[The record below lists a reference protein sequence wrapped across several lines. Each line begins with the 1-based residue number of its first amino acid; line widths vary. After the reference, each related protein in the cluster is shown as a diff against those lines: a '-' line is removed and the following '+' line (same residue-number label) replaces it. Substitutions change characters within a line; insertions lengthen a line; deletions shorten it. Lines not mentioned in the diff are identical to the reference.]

1 MVGFILSVDFGS
13 GTTLAFLSSEGKTF
27 FSMHKLKTYVSE
39 SVMYGNKKISS
50 WLLIPSR
57 PDDFLFSS
65 LDMYLHS
72 SETERYGI
80 TNGSCPLVFCL
91 QKSCRRFEHSYTF
104 VLGSINDSDTDRKW
118 LLKTFA
124 VRFFGMSAEVER
136 CPFVNTFRARHTNA
150 ILLSRSMSFWKYS
163 FLAFLARVF
172 TLFLNF
178 LYSWNFFSLFSLSL
192 SLPLFPWC
200 LC

>member
-1 MVGFILSVDFGS
+1 MS
-13 GTTLAFLSSEGKTF
+13 GNDIF
-27 FSMHKLKTYVSE
+27 
-39 SVMYGNKKISS
+39 SS

-65 LDMYLHS
+65 LDMYLPS

-91 QKSCRRFEHSYTF
+91 QKSCRGFEHSYTF

-124 VRFFGMSAEVER
+124 VRFFRMSAEVER
-136 CPFVNTFRARHTNA
+136 WPFVNTFRARHTDP

-163 FLAFLARVF
+163 FFALLTRFFKLYFLISCIQGNI
-172 TLFLNF
+172 FL
-178 LYSWNFFSLFSLSL
+178 SLVCL
-192 SLPLFPWC
+192 SLPLFPWFFVCFLSHGGNFGCFTRLRFKGAC
-200 LC
+200 LLTTVR

>member
-1 MVGFILSVDFGS
+1 MAMTILVAGCLYHRDQ
-13 GTTLAFLSSEGKTF
+13 TK
-27 FSMHKLKTYVSE
+27 
-39 SVMYGNKKISS
+39 N
-50 WLLIPSR
+50 
-57 PDDFLFSS
+57 FSS
-65 LDMYLHS
+65 LNMYLPS
-72 SETERYGI
+72 SETERYGM
-80 TNGSCPLVFCL
+80 TNGSFPLVFCL
-91 QKSCRRFEHSYTF
+91 QKSCRGFF

-136 CPFVNTFRARHTNA
+136 CPFVNTFRARHTDA

-163 FLAFLARVF
+163 FFAFLTR
-172 TLFLNF
+172 LFYFFISCIQGNIF
-178 LYSWNFFSLFSLSL
+178 LSLVCL

>member
-1 MVGFILSVDFGS
+1 
-13 GTTLAFLSSEGKTF
+13 
-27 FSMHKLKTYVSE
+27 MHKLKTYVSE
-39 SVMYGNKKISS
+39 SIMYGNDNFSS
-50 WLLIPSR
+50 WLLTPSR

-65 LDMYLHS
+65 LDMYLPS

-80 TNGSCPLVFCL
+80 TNGSCPLVLCL
-91 QKSCRRFEHSYTF
+91 QNSCRGFEHSYTF

-136 CPFVNTFRARHTNA
+136 CPFVNTFRARHTDA

-163 FLAFLARVF
+163 FFVVAFLTR
-172 TLFLNF
+172 LFYFFISCIQGNIF
-178 LYSWNFFSLFSLSL
+178 LSLVCL